1 MNCCDV
7 NGLNGIFRGRHVEQ
21 EKNSFLKHG
30 LNKRQQGFLEQLKV
44 AGLSVLDIGCG
55 SGALAFE
62 ALKQGAS
69 QAQLVEVSRAY
80 LRAARDIAE
89 RLELQEKSR
98 FYQGDF
104 VKLELAPAD
113 LVMLDRVVCCYP
125 NAETLLK
132 KAAAHSRR
140 YLAFTQPRALW
151 FISLGR
157 ILLNSSMWVLRNPYR
172 FYLHKAS
179 NLMAAA
185 SASGHELRSQKV
197 FGFWELWVFELVELA
212 KGS

>member
-30 LNKRQQGFLEQLKV
+30 LNKRQQGFLEQLKL

-125 NAETLLK
+125 SAETLLK

-140 YLAFTQPRALW
+140 YLVFTQPRALW
-151 FISLGR
+151 FIRLGR
-157 ILLNSSMWVLRNPYR
+157 VLLNTSMRLLRNPYR
-172 FYLHKAS
+172 FYLHEAAT
-179 NLMAAA
+179 LTAAA
-185 SASGHELRSQKV
+185 SASGHELHSKQV
-197 FGFWELWVFELVELA
+197 FGFWELCVFELVELA